1 MTPRSYGKAAI
12 ALAIGIVS
20 LGVALSAIARTG
32 LPHSEASFLQKAV
45 ADSMAEV
52 ELAKLARDK
61 AMREEVKEFAQR
73 MIEDHQK
80 ALTEGQSLASS
91 NGVKVASGLDSKHEK
106 LLKKLQGLSGGDFD
120 REYMEHMLK
129 DHRKDLREARR
140 ASRATERDDVT
151 DFAGRTALTIE
162 DHLRAAQATYDIA
175 YGPKRT
181 ANRETGSTR
190 R

>member
-1 MTPRSYGKAAI
+1 MTPRSCGKAAI

-20 LGVALSAIARTG
+20 LGVALSAIARG
-32 LPHSEASFLQKAV
+32 IPHGEASFLQKAV
-45 ADSMAEV
+45 ADSRAEV
-52 ELAKLARDK
+52 ELAQLAQQK

-80 ALTEGQSLASS
+80 AITEGEALAST
-91 NGVKVASGLDSKHEK
+91 NGVKLASGIDSKHEK
-106 LLKKLQGLSGGDFD
+106 LLKKLQGLTGGDFD
-120 REYMEHMLK
+120 REYMKHMLR
-129 DHRKDLREARR
+129 DHRKDLHEARR

-162 DHLRAAQATYDIA
+162 DHLRMAQATYDIA